1 MFMWYDEC
9 QIHET
14 SSSEG
19 FLWHR
24 KKTSDFF
31 VNIKGKNDSN
41 TNGNMSNVSVSHLFY
56 LLLAFCISAFLSLC
70 SNTYGF

>member
-1 MFMWYDEC
+1 MA
-9 QIHET
+9 QIP
-14 SSSEG
+14 
-19 FLWHR
+19 LVL

-31 VNIKGKNDSN
+31 VNIKGKNDSY

-56 LLLAFCISAFLSLC
+56 LLLAFCISAFLFLSLC